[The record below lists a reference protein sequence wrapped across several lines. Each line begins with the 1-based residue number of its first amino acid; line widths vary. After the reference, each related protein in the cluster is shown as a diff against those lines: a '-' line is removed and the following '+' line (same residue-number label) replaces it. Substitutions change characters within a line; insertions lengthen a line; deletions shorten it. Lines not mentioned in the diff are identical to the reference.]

1 LEFLEAP
8 KGKLYMKAGIDFGTS
23 TSEIAYVDDN
33 GKIVIIPN
41 HLGETITPSVVY
53 ITEDGT
59 PVVGCEAREKALIEP
74 ENTFLEVKRLF
85 GQNDELTARG
95 RVFTPVEVAAIIIRY
110 LTGCAQKHTGQTVD
124 SAVITVP
131 AYFTDSQRKD
141 VMAAGKAAGLEVD
154 RIINE
159 PTAASLDYGIDH
171 MRDCKYMLVYDLGG
185 GTLDVT
191 LLELFE
197 GVVDVK
203 SSCGNNA
210 LGGKDFDQA
219 IMDHIITTIK
229 KRDKTDIS
237 QDARAM
243 MRIKIAAEQCKIAL
257 SGETEYLIELPF
269 LYSKNGNPAGY
280 SEKIPR
286 TAFESMIREKIYS
299 TEQQIKT
306 VLFDADLSADDIDL
320 TLLVG
325 GSTRIP
331 LVSKF
336 LEETFG
342 FASESAVDPDLAVV
356 RGAAIQA
363 GVLSGVLNENA
374 IVLTDICP
382 YSLSTEVLLPDMG
395 LDIERESFCDILIRR
410 NTTLPA
416 AASKVYRTV
425 HDSQKKVHVTAY
437 QGESSNPDENYLLN
451 SFELSGIP
459 KAKAGR
465 EEVNIRF
472 EYDLNGILTIS
483 AEIVSTGKSATV
495 TVNTLEMGKNLDL
508 SKWKDTP
515 GGFKFRQ
522 IINKA
527 ERLVKVHGES
537 SAGEVEAAA
546 NELKKALVMNWDK
559 AVVEKLKSELEFE
572 ISVLEE
578 EDEP

>member
-1 LEFLEAP
+1 
-8 KGKLYMKAGIDFGTS
+8 MKAGIDFGTS
-23 TSEIAYVDDN
+23 TSEIAYVDDT
-33 GKIVIIPN
+33 GKIIIVPN
-41 HLGETITPSVVY
+41 HLGETITPSIVY
-53 ITEDGT
+53 IAEDGK
-59 PVVGCEAREKALIEP
+59 PVVGLEAKVKALLEP

-85 GQNDELTARG
+85 GQNTELQARDK
-95 RVFTPVEVAAIIIRY
+95 VYSPVDVAAMIIRY
-110 LTGCAQKHTGQTVD
+110 LTDCAQKHSGRAVD

-159 PTAASLDYGIDH
+159 PTAASLDYGIEH

-191 LLELFE
+191 VLELFE
-197 GVVDVK
+197 GVVEVK

-219 IMDHIITTIK
+219 IMDHITGAIK
-229 KRDKTDIS
+229 KRDKIDVS
-237 QDARAM
+237 SDARAM

-257 SGETEYLIELPF
+257 SGKTENEIELPF
-269 LYSKNGNPAGY
+269 LYSKSGNPVGY
-280 SEKIPR
+280 SEKITR
-286 TAFESMIREKIYS
+286 TFFESLIREKIYS

-306 VLFDADLSADDIDL
+306 ALFDANLNAEDVDL

-331 LVSKF
+331 LVSHF
-336 LEETFG
+336 LDETFG
-342 FASESAVDPDLAVV
+342 IAPESAVDPDLAVV

-382 YSLSTEVLLPDMG
+382 YSLSTEALMDLGFGHDE
-395 LDIERESFCDILIRR
+395 LICDIIIKR

-416 AASKVYRTV
+416 SASKIYSTSRDNQT
-425 HDSQKKVHVTAY
+425 KVHVTAY
-437 QGESSNPDENYLLN
+437 QGESPDPDENYLLN
-451 SFELSGIP
+451 CFELSGIP
-459 KAKAGR
+459 KARAGK
-465 EEVNIRF
+465 EKINIRF
-472 EYDLNGILTIS
+472 EYDLNGILTIQ

-495 TVNTLEMGKNLDL
+495 TVNTSQMGKNLDL
-508 SKWKDTP
+508 SKWKDIP
-515 GGFKFRQ
+515 AARKYRQ

-527 ERLVKVHGES
+527 ERLVKVHGD
-537 SAGEVEAAA
+537 EASNDVKAA
-546 NELKKALVMNWDK
+546 TDELKKALVMNWDY
-559 AVVEKLKSELEFE
+559 VVIEKMKDILTDL
-572 ISVLEE
+572 IDDLEE
-578 EDEP
+578 EDKD

>member
-1 LEFLEAP
+1 
-8 KGKLYMKAGIDFGTS
+8 MKAGIDFGTS

-33 GKIVIIPN
+33 GNIIIIPN

-53 ITEDGT
+53 IAEDGT
-59 PVVGCEAREKALIEP
+59 PVVGREARERALIEP

-85 GQNDELTARG
+85 GQNVELTARG
-95 RVFTPVEVAAIIIRY
+95 KVFSPVDVAAIIIRY
-110 LTGCAQKHTGQTVD
+110 LVDCTKKHTGQTVD

-141 VMAAGKAAGLEVD
+141 VIAAGRAAGLEVD

-171 MRDCKYMLVYDLGG
+171 MRECKYMLVYDLGG

-219 IMDHIITTIK
+219 IMDHITATIK
-229 KRDKTDIS
+229 KRDRVDVST
-237 QDARAM
+237 DARAM

-257 SGETEYLIELPF
+257 SGETEHLVELPF
-269 LYSKNGNPAGY
+269 LYGRNGNPAGY
-280 SEKIPR
+280 SEKITR

-306 VLFDADLSADDIDL
+306 VLFDADLNAGDIDL
-320 TLLVG
+320 TLLTG
-325 GSTRIP
+325 GSARIP
-331 LVSKF
+331 LVSNF
-336 LEETFG
+336 LAETFKLTP
-342 FASESAVDPDLAVV
+342 EPAVDPDLAVV

-363 GVLSGVLNENA
+363 GVLSGVLSENA

-382 YSLSTEVLLPDMG
+382 YSLSTEVLMDLG
-395 LDIERESFCDILIRR
+395 ISSFKETFCDILIKR

-416 AASKVYRTV
+416 VSSKIYSTAG
-425 HDSQKKVHVTAY
+425 DYQTKVHVTAY
-437 QGESSNPDENYLLN
+437 QGESIIADENYLLN
-451 SFELSGIP
+451 CFVLSGIP
-459 KAKAGR
+459 KAKAGK
-465 EEVNIRF
+465 EEVSIRF

-508 SKWKDTP
+508 SKWKDARGAPRYRKT
-515 GGFKFRQ
+515 
-522 IINKA
+522 INKA
-527 ERLVKVHGES
+527 ERLVKVHGIA
-537 SAGEVEAAA
+537 SAGVVDAAA
-546 NELKKALVMNWDK
+546 NELKKALVMNWEE
-559 AVVEKLKSELEFE
+559 AISENLKNELSCAIDELEE
-572 ISVLEE
+572 G
-578 EDEP
+578 DEP

>member
-1 LEFLEAP
+1 
-8 KGKLYMKAGIDFGTS
+8 MKAGIDFGTS

-33 GKIVIIPN
+33 GKIIIIPN
-41 HLGETITPSVVY
+41 HLGELITPSVVY
-53 ITEDGT
+53 IAEDGT
-59 PVVGCEAREKALIEP
+59 PVIGREARERALIEP

-85 GQNDELTARG
+85 GQNAELTARG
-95 RVFTPVEVAAIIIRY
+95 KVFSPVDVAAIIIRY
-110 LTGCAQKHTGQTVD
+110 LTDCAKKHTGLPVD

-141 VMAAGKAAGLEVD
+141 VIAAGKAAGLEVD

-171 MRDCKYMLVYDLGG
+171 MRECKYMLVYDLGG

-219 IMDHIITTIK
+219 IMDHITATIK
-229 KRDKTDIS
+229 KRDKVDVTT
-237 QDARAM
+237 DARAM
-243 MRIKIAAEQCKIAL
+243 MRLKIAAEQCKIAL
-257 SGETEYLIELPF
+257 SGEDAHLVELPF
-269 LYSKNGNPAGY
+269 LYSRNGNPAGY
-280 SEKIPR
+280 SEKITR

-306 VLFDADLSADDIDL
+306 VLFDADLNAGDIDL
-320 TLLVG
+320 TLLTG
-325 GSTRIP
+325 GSARIP

-336 LEETFG
+336 LEETFK
-342 FASESAVDPDLAVV
+342 FTPEPAADPDLAVV

-363 GVLSGVLNENA
+363 GVLSGVLRENA

-382 YSLSTEVLLPDMG
+382 YSLSTEVLMHLGIGSFM
-395 LDIERESFCDILIRR
+395 ETFCDVLIKR

-416 AASKVYRTV
+416 VSSKIYSTV
-425 HDSQKKVHVTAY
+425 GDYQTKVHITAY
-437 QGESSNPDENYLLN
+437 QGESIIPDENYLLN
-451 SFELSGIP
+451 CFVLSGIP
-459 KAKAGR
+459 KAKAGK

-508 SKWKDTP
+508 SKWKEAHGAP
-515 GGFKFRQ
+515 RYRK

-527 ERLVKVHGES
+527 DRLVKVHGNV
-537 SAGEVEAAA
+537 SARVVDAAA
-546 NELKKALVMNWDK
+546 NELKKALVMDWDE
-559 AVVEKLKSELEFE
+559 AIAENLKNELSYAIDELEE
-572 ISVLEE
+572 G
-578 EDEP
+578 DEP